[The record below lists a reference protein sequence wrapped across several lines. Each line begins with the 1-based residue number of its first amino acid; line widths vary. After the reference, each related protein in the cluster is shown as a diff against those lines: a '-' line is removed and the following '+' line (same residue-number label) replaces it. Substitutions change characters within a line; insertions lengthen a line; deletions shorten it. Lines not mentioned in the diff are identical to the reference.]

1 MHVLTDGARRIAT
14 VRVLKVTG
22 IRLTI
27 RALVAYVGIL
37 AVVQGRVLNTA
48 PGKTDEQHPHP

>member
-1 MHVLTDGARRIAT
+1 MHVLTNVTPWIAT

-27 RALVAYVGIL
+27 RALVTYVGIL
-37 AVVQGRVLNTA
+37 AVVQGRELNTA
-48 PGKTDEQHPHP
+48 ARKTDEERPHP